1 MFRPWDVLNNSSE
14 AELSFVVDDKL
25 APGVYDIAATD
36 NPVRSTTTFIVS
48 HDRAGMPLDVEI
60 EIFDLS
66 GRKVATAKTNETAQG
81 NTTLV
86 RWDACSVGGSAV
98 STGVYLYRARITT
111 AEGTMTSKAKKLIV
125 LSNK

>member
-1 MFRPWDVLNNSSE
+1 M
-14 AELSFVVDDKL
+14 
-25 APGVYDIAATD
+25 YDNAATD

-111 AEGTMTSKAKKLIV
+111 AEGMMTSKAKKLIV